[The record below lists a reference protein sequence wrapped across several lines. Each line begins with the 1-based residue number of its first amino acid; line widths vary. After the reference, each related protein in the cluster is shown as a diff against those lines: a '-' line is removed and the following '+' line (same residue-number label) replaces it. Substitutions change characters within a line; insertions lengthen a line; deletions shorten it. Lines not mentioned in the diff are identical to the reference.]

1 MSMANNFLVLLI
13 VGALSLVANLV
24 GYKNAI
30 IDAAPGMAILIAITL
45 AGMIMAKALPGG
57 IPAVAY
63 VVTLG
68 CIMTYPGVPGAAYIN
83 ACMTKVSFL
92 SLTTP
97 ILAYAGIAIG
107 KDLDAFKRT
116 GWRIV
121 VLACVVFTG
130 TFLASTVIAEL
141 TLRVLGQI

>member
-1 MSMANNFLVLLI
+1 MNIANSFIVLLI
-13 VGALSLVANLV
+13 VGAMSLVANLV
-24 GYKNAI
+24 GYNNSI
-30 IDAAPGMAILIAITL
+30 IDATPGMAILIGITL
-45 AGMIMAKALPGG
+45 AGMFLAKVLPGG

-68 CIMTYPGVPGAAYIN
+68 CIVTYPTVPGAAYIN
-83 ACMTKVSFL
+83 ACMSKVSFL

-107 KDLDAFKRT
+107 KDLDAFKKT

-130 TFLASTVIAEL
+130 TFLGSTIIAEI
-141 TLRVLGQI
+141 TLRFLGQI